1 MVPFSSCS
9 SLVVYRKHHLLCVL
23 TSYPAFWLIFP
34 LSSSYL
40 LQNLTDG
47 SAFPGKSFNSGCGEQ
62 GTENNLWSLHW
73 RTSSSRPDWLTEGW
87 RQEPESLVNRASTSP
102 CPAGGIFS
110 SSSCGFHAHLHA
122 LISSFKD
129 HSSWVRS
136 VLMASFCLS

>member
-47 SAFPGKSFNSGCGEQ
+47 SAFPGKSFNRGCAKHGM
-62 GTENNLWSLHW
+62 ENITVVPALKDLKFNVRLG
-73 RTSSSRPDWLTEGW
+73 SRGLEA
-87 RQEPESLVNRASTSP
+87 RA
-102 CPAGGIFS
+102 
-110 SSSCGFHAHLHA
+110 
-122 LISSFKD
+122 
-129 HSSWVRS
+129 
-136 VLMASFCLS
+136 